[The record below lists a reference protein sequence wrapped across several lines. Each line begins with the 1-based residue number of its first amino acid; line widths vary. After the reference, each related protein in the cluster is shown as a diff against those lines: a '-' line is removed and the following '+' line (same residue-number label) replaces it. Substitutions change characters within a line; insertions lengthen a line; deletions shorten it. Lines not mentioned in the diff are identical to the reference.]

1 MQLCFGSSLQFILH
15 FEISKLDGK
24 VCELKIDLEQ
34 TTTAVQVGYS
44 MKTNQKKKKRK
55 RRTNRMIRA

>member
-1 MQLCFGSSLQFILH
+1 MQLCFGSSLQFILQ

-44 MKTNQKKKKRK
+44 MKTKPEKKDVRTGCYGHKR
-55 RRTNRMIRA
+55 